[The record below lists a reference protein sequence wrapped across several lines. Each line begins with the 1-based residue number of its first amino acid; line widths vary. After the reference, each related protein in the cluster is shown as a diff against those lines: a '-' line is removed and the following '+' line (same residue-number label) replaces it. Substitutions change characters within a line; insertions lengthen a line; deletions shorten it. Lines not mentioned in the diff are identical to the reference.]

1 MKYKRQNKA
10 SAGTEGQKNTGYL
23 DSLVIRA
30 EQLASYVIRK
40 NKPPHV
46 TLERIANLAE
56 KAMKHQ
62 LTRVHHRSRKL
73 VMDNR
78 GNRQEMHEKQ
88 RKKCLDRIWDAYQL
102 VQERELMHKNA
113 KGKDESWNNA
123 KQDPVTKKYVSEPIY
138 YYGDHFEYVMGDEL
152 HGNKAQ
158 GRTPI
163 RDSNYNGEKKGEDE

>member
-1 MKYKRQNKA
+1 MKYRQQNKA
-10 SAGTEGQKNTGYL
+10 RGYL

-56 KAMKHQ
+56 KAINYQH
-62 LTRVHHRSRKL
+62 TRVHHRSGKI
-73 VMDNR
+73 VSDNR
-78 GNRQEMHEKQ
+78 AIRQEMQEKQ
-88 RKKCLDRIWDAYQL
+88 RKKCLDKIWDAYKL
-102 VQERELMHKNA
+102 VQEREIMHKNA
-113 KGKDESWNNA
+113 KGKDESWNCA
-123 KQDPVTKKYVSEPIY
+123 KQDLVTKKYVSEPIY
-138 YYGDHFEYVMGDEL
+138 YYGDHFEYLIGDEL
-152 HGNKAQ
+152 HGYKAQ

>member
-1 MKYKRQNKA
+1 MKHRKA
-10 SAGTEGQKNTGYL
+10 TSTNGVL
-23 DSLVIRA
+23 DSYAVSA
-30 EQLASYVIRK
+30 EQLASFLTRR
-40 NKPPHV
+40 NRPAHV

-62 LTRVHHRSRKL
+62 LTRAEFRTGKL
-73 VMDNR
+73 VLDNR

-88 RKKCLDRIWDAYQL
+88 RQKCLDRIWDAYKI
-102 VQERELMHKNA
+102 VQEREIMHKNA
-113 KGKDESWNNA
+113 KGKDESWNGA

-152 HGNKAQ
+152 HGYKAQ

>member
-1 MKYKRQNKA
+1 MKYRQQNMA
-10 SAGTEGQKNTGYL
+10 NGYL

-56 KAMKHQ
+56 KAINYQH
-62 LTRVHHRSRKL
+62 TRVHHRSGK
-73 VMDNR
+73 VVSDNR
-78 GNRQEMHEKQ
+78 AKRQEMQEKQ
-88 RKKCLDRIWDAYQL
+88 RKKCLDRIWDAYHL
-102 VQERELMHKNA
+102 VQEREIMHKKA
-113 KGKDESWNNA
+113 KGKDESWNGA
-123 KQDPVTKKYVSEPIY
+123 KQDIVTKLYISEPIY

-152 HGNKAQ
+152 HGYKSQ

>member
-1 MKYKRQNKA
+1 MKYRQQNKA
-10 SAGTEGQKNTGYL
+10 NGYL

-56 KAMKHQ
+56 KAINYQH
-62 LTRVHHRSRKL
+62 TRVHHRSGK
-73 VMDNR
+73 VVSDNR
-78 GNRQEMHEKQ
+78 ANRQEMQEKQ

-102 VQERELMHKNA
+102 VQEREIMHKNS

-152 HGNKAQ
+152 HGYKAQ

>member
-1 MKYKRQNKA
+1 MKYRQQNKA
-10 SAGTEGQKNTGYL
+10 NGYL

-56 KAMKHQ
+56 KAINYQH
-62 LTRVHHRSRKL
+62 TRVHHRSGK
-73 VMDNR
+73 VVSDNR
-78 GNRQEMHEKQ
+78 ANRQEMQEKQ
-88 RKKCLDRIWDAYQL
+88 RKKCLDRIWDAYHL
-102 VQERELMHKNA
+102 VQEREIMHKNS
-113 KGKDESWNNA
+113 KGKDESWNGA
-123 KQDPVTKKYVSEPIY
+123 KQDLATKKYVSEPIY

-152 HGNKAQ
+152 HGYKAQ

>member
-1 MKYKRQNKA
+1 MKYRQQNKA
-10 SAGTEGQKNTGYL
+10 NGYL

-62 LTRVHHRSRKL
+62 LTRAEFRTGKL
-73 VMDNR
+73 VLDNR

-88 RKKCLDRIWDAYQL
+88 RKKCLDRIWDAYHL
-102 VQERELMHKNA
+102 VQEREIMHKNS
-113 KGKDESWNNA
+113 KGKDESWNGA
-123 KQDPVTKKYVSEPIY
+123 KQDLVTKKYVSEPIY

-152 HGNKAQ
+152 YGYKAQ

>member
-56 KAMKHQ
+56 KAYQYKH
-62 LTRVHHRSRKL
+62 TRVHPRSGKVVL
-73 VMDNR
+73 DNR
-78 GNRQEMHEKQ
+78 EERKSGFEKQ
-88 RKKCLDRIWDAYQL
+88 RNRCLDRIWDAYQL

-123 KQDPVTKKYVSEPIY
+123 KQDHVTKKYVSEPIY

-163 RDSNYNGEKKGEDE
+163 RDSNYNGEEKGEDE

>member
-1 MKYKRQNKA
+1 MKYRQQNKA
-10 SAGTEGQKNTGYL
+10 NGYL

-62 LTRVHHRSRKL
+62 LTRAEYRTGKL
-73 VMDNR
+73 VLDNR

-102 VQERELMHKNA
+102 VQEREIMHKNS
-113 KGKDESWNNA
+113 KGKDESWNCA
-123 KQDPVTKKYVSEPIY
+123 KQDLVTKKYVSEPIY

-152 HGNKAQ
+152 HGYKAQ

>member
-1 MKYKRQNKA
+1 MKYRQQNKA
-10 SAGTEGQKNTGYL
+10 NGYL

-56 KAMKHQ
+56 KAINYQH
-62 LTRVHHRSRKL
+62 TRVHHRSGK
-73 VMDNR
+73 VVSDNR
-78 GNRQEMHEKQ
+78 ANRQEMQEKQ
-88 RKKCLDRIWDAYQL
+88 RKKCLDRIWDAYHL
-102 VQERELMHKNA
+102 VQEREIMHKNS

-152 HGNKAQ
+152 HGYKAQ

-163 RDSNYNGEKKGEDE
+163 RDSNYNGDEGDDK

>member
-1 MKYKRQNKA
+1 MKYRQQNKA
-10 SAGTEGQKNTGYL
+10 NGYL

-46 TLERIANLAE
+46 TLERIANLAD
-56 KAMKHQ
+56 KAINYQH
-62 LTRVHHRSRKL
+62 TRVHHRSGK
-73 VMDNR
+73 VVSDNR
-78 GNRQEMHEKQ
+78 ANRQEMQEKQ

-102 VQERELMHKNA
+102 VQEREIMHKNA
-113 KGKDESWNNA
+113 KGKDESWNGA
-123 KQDPVTKKYVSEPIY
+123 KQDIVTKKYIAEPIY

>member
-1 MKYKRQNKA
+1 MKYRQQNKA
-10 SAGTEGQKNTGYL
+10 NGYL

-30 EQLASYVIRK
+30 EQLASYVVRK

-46 TLERIANLAE
+46 TLERIANLAD
-56 KAMKHQ
+56 KAINYQH
-62 LTRVHHRSRKL
+62 TRVHHRSGKVVL
-73 VMDNR
+73 DNR
-78 GNRQEMHEKQ
+78 ANRQEMQEKQ

-102 VQERELMHKNA
+102 VQEREIMHKNA
-113 KGKDESWNNA
+113 KGKDESWNGA

-138 YYGDHFEYVMGDEL
+138 YYGDHFEYVIGDEL

>member
-1 MKYKRQNKA
+1 MKYRQQNKA
-10 SAGTEGQKNTGYL
+10 NGYL

-56 KAMKHQ
+56 KAMNYQH
-62 LTRVHHRSRKL
+62 TRVHHRSGK
-73 VMDNR
+73 VVSDNR
-78 GNRQEMHEKQ
+78 ANRKEMQEKQ

-102 VQERELMHKNA
+102 VQEREIMHKNS

-123 KQDPVTKKYVSEPIY
+123 KQDLVTKKYVSEPIY

-152 HGNKAQ
+152 HGYKAQ

>member
-1 MKYKRQNKA
+1 MKYRQQNKA
-10 SAGTEGQKNTGYL
+10 NGYL

-56 KAMKHQ
+56 KAINYQH
-62 LTRVHHRSRKL
+62 TRVHHRSGK
-73 VMDNR
+73 VVSDNR
-78 GNRQEMHEKQ
+78 ANRQEMQEKQ
-88 RKKCLDRIWDAYQL
+88 RKKCLDRIWDAYHL
-102 VQERELMHKNA
+102 VQEREIMHKNS

-152 HGNKAQ
+152 HGYKAQ

>member
-1 MKYKRQNKA
+1 MKYRQQNKA
-10 SAGTEGQKNTGYL
+10 NGYL

-56 KAMKHQ
+56 KAINYQH
-62 LTRVHHRSRKL
+62 TRVHHRSGK
-73 VMDNR
+73 VVSDNR
-78 GNRQEMHEKQ
+78 ANRQKMQEKQ
-88 RKKCLDRIWDAYQL
+88 RKKCLDRIWDAYHL
-102 VQERELMHKNA
+102 VQEREIMHKNS

-152 HGNKAQ
+152 HGYKAQ

>member
-1 MKYKRQNKA
+1 MKYRQQNKA
-10 SAGTEGQKNTGYL
+10 NGYL

-56 KAMKHQ
+56 KAINYQH
-62 LTRVHHRSRKL
+62 TRVHHRSGK
-73 VMDNR
+73 VVSDNR
-78 GNRQEMHEKQ
+78 ANRQEMQEKQ
-88 RKKCLDRIWDAYQL
+88 RKKCLDRIWDAYHL
-102 VQERELMHKNA
+102 VQEREIMHKNS

-123 KQDPVTKKYVSEPIY
+123 KQDLSTKKYVSEPVY

-152 HGNKAQ
+152 HGYKAQ